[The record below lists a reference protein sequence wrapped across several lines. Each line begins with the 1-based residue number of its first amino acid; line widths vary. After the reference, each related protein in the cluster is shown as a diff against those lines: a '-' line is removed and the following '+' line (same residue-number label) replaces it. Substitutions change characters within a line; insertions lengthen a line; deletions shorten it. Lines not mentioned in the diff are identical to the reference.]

1 MPRHSPDKTVYR
13 IIDANINRAKEG
25 LRVCEEIARFS
36 LDNRSLTAGLKKLR
50 HALDGALIQLPAGSS
65 DLLRQRNSRSD
76 VGSSLSA
83 HELKRKDV
91 QDIFYANIQ
100 RVKESMRVLEEFSK
114 LLNRKCSLK
123 FKKIRYDVYQI
134 EKKMS
139 RRLLK
144 EHAKL

>member
-1 MPRHSPDKTVYR
+1 MPSHSPNQAIYR

-36 LDNRSLTAGLKKLR
+36 LGNRSFTAGLKRLR
-50 HALDGALIQLPAGSS
+50 HAIDKALTQMPACAC
-65 DLLRQRNSRSD
+65 DLLNYRNSRTD
-76 VGSSLSA
+76 VGRRLSA

-114 LLNRKCSLK
+114 LLNRKCALR
-123 FKKIRYDVYQI
+123 FKKIRYSVYQI
-134 EKKMS
+134 EKRMS
-139 RRLLK
+139 CGL
-144 EHAKL
+144 